1 MINSKGHGV
10 SCYLAHSEN
19 SAQKVHPLA
28 THLKSTGE
36 LAASYA
42 IYPWQE
48 PLLRLAGFLHD
59 LGKYQ
64 PEFQKYLQDGGR
76 RGSVPHAR
84 WGAMLT
90 RRLGQKEISFAIDG
104 HHAGLPDRS
113 TWEREHTHMGVQEQE
128 RLIGLLKAMLS
139 DTGLSQND
147 LYCVKPASRPSSG
160 RMDTL
165 IRFLFSCLTDADWLN
180 TEEHFQPE
188 KQALRTKNPFNTE
201 LFIRLLE
208 NRLNCFDRPD
218 EPINRLRT
226 SVRLEALK
234 KAGLPIGFFSLNLPT
249 GLGKTITSFHW
260 ALLHAKANGLRRI
273 IIVLPY
279 VNIIDQTASVLKAIF
294 GEENVL
300 EHHGSYIF
308 TPEGEGEDCKKL
320 ACENWDY
327 PIIIT
332 TSVQF
337 YETLFSNTPSKC
349 RKLHNI
355 SNSVVILDEV
365 QTLEKKLVPATLDM
379 LRDIQEAM
387 TTSFIFCTATMPAFE
402 KRADFSGIEKVVDLV
417 DDVDCL
423 FEQTERVLFRPLH
436 DLAPVSFETLLA
448 SINASDASALVI
460 VNTKKLAR
468 KIFAR
473 EKTTK
478 QWDKLF
484 HLSTNMCPHH
494 RKQWVA
500 EIKEAVKNKKQRI
513 LVVATQLVEAGV
525 DLDFPFVFRELAP
538 LESVIQAAGRC
549 NREWTL
555 PFGIFSVF
563 QLDGASYPDS
573 SYATQAR
580 HTGNLLKNY
589 TGNIS
594 SHSFFKEYYTQIH
607 GLFVEP
613 VQVTPQRDSLN
624 FKTVNDMYR
633 VIESNT
639 CPMFVFNYTDDAG
652 HRSIR
657 ERLSKKERIGIPF
670 SRDDFRDAQ
679 PFCVQVYENFLRD
692 NNGSWE
698 NTKSGLLMW
707 NGRYDPEIGID
718 AEGQYTDDLVL

>member
-1 MINSKGHGV
+1 MP
-10 SCYLAHSEN
+10 CYLAHSEN

-28 THLKSTGE
+28 THLQSTSE

-42 IYPWQE
+42 LYTWQE
-48 PLLRLAGFLHD
+48 RLLRLGGLLHD

-84 WGAMLT
+84 WGAMLA
-90 RRLGQKEISFAIDG
+90 RLLGQKEISFIIDG

-113 TWEREHTHMGVQEQE
+113 IWEREHTHMGLQEQE
-128 RLIGLLKAMLS
+128 RLIDLLKAMLS
-139 DTGLSQND
+139 DTGLSQED
-147 LYCVKPASRPSSG
+147 LCCVEPVSLTSSG

-165 IRFLFSCLTDADWLN
+165 IRFLFSCLTDADWLD

-188 KQALRTKNPFNTE
+188 KQALRTENTFNIE
-201 LFIRLLE
+201 LFIKLLE
-208 NRLNCFDRPD
+208 NRLNSFDRLD

-226 SVRLEALK
+226 RVRLEALK
-234 KAGLPIGFFSLNLPT
+234 KAGLPTGFFSLNLPT

-279 VNIIDQTASVLKAIF
+279 VNIIDQTASVLKGIL

-308 TPEGEGEDCKKL
+308 TPEGEGEDYKKL

-327 PIIIT
+327 PVIIT

-337 YETLFSNTPSKC
+337 YETLFSNAPSKC

-355 SNSVVILDEV
+355 SNAVVILDEV

-379 LRDIQEAM
+379 LHDIQEAM
-387 TTSFIFCTATMPAFE
+387 NTSFVFCTATMPAFE
-402 KRADFSGIEKVVDLV
+402 KRAGFSQIEKVVDLV
-417 DDVDCL
+417 DNVDSL
-423 FEQTERVLFRPLH
+423 FEQTDRVVFRPL
-436 DLAPVSFETLLA
+436 DGLAPVSFETLLT
-448 SINASDASALVI
+448 SINTSDASTLVI

-468 KIFAR
+468 EIFAR
-473 EKTTK
+473 EKNTK
-478 QWDKLF
+478 QWDKIF

-494 RKQWVA
+494 RKQWITA
-500 EIKEAVKNKKQRI
+500 IRESVKNKKQRI

-538 LESVIQAAGRC
+538 LESIIQAAGRC
-549 NREWTL
+549 NRENEL
-555 PFGIFSVF
+555 PFGVFSVF
-563 QLDGASYPDS
+563 QLEGASYPDS

-589 TGNIS
+589 IGNIS

-607 GLFVEP
+607 SLFVEP
-613 VQVTPQRDSLN
+613 VFVTPQRDSLN

-639 CPMFVFNYTDDAG
+639 RSMFVFNYSEDVG

-657 ERLSKKERIGIPF
+657 ERLEEKERIGIPF
-670 SRDDFRDAQ
+670 SRDDFRAAQ

-698 NTKSGLLMW
+698 ETKSGLLMW